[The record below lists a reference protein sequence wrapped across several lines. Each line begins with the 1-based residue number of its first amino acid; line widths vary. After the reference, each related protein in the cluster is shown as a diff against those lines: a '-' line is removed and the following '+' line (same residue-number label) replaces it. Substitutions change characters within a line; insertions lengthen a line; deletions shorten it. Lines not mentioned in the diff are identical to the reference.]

1 MSSFTALIGTKAKR
15 YIDTLDVRKK
25 EVIFGRFDLD
35 LKKELRILRSYD
47 SESEKWVK
55 RKCDIQ

>member
-1 MSSFTALIGTKAKR
+1 M
-15 YIDTLDVRKK
+15 DVRKK
-25 EVIFGRFDLD
+25 EVIIGRFDLD